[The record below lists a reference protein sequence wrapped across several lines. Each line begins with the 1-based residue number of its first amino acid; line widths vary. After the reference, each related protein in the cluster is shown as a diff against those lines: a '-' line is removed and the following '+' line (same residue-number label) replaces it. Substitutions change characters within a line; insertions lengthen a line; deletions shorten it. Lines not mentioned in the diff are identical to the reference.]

1 MTFRVISVGWDCAT
15 WVHATLASI
24 EHQEIQDYTVF
35 VVDDATE
42 DPTQAEQIASFCD
55 QRDERWQYRFNTER
69 KFAVRNQV
77 EGIRAMN
84 PDPDDVIVWLDL
96 DGDQLA
102 HPQVFNTLK
111 AYYEGA
117 IDLTYGQYEP
127 VPNMGTSTFATP
139 YPSDVVASNSY
150 RKFTRLH
157 GCRFNHLRTMR
168 AKIFQQIPEREYKD
182 DSGAWLTAGADYVM
196 MMCGLELACGRYAC
210 IPEVLMLYNHA
221 QPHPDNQYHPRVADA
236 ANDLILQRPR
246 LIQRF
251 QP

>member
-1 MTFRVISVGWDCAT
+1 MTFRVISVGWDCAD
-15 WVHATLASI
+15 WLENTLASI
-24 EHQEIQDYTVF
+24 EAQEIQDYTVM

-42 DPTQAEQIASFCD
+42 DPRQAERIARWCD
-55 QRDERWQYRFNTER
+55 LRGPRWQYQINTER

-117 IDLTYGQYEP
+117 IDLTYGQYRP
-127 VPNMGTSTFATP
+127 VPNMGTSTFASP
-139 YPSDVVASNSY
+139 YPAEVVADGSY
-150 RKFTRLH
+150 RKFTLTH

-182 DSGAWLTAGADYVM
+182 DAGEWLTAGADYVM

-221 QPHPDNQYHPRVADA
+221 QPHPDNQYHPKTADA
-236 ANDLILQRPR
+236 ANELILSRR
-246 LIQRF
+246 SLRAR
-251 QP
+251 